1 MLIRKTLSRK
11 ILLKLVV
18 LLAQRCWFRVR
29 WWEHRTEKR
38 LVCGFVIFREGTG
51 DISWICVGFPSVTA
65 TRKAAFHWKSPL
77 LLHVAQQSSLCSHC
91 QKGLRTFYP
100 LHMQLS
106 QDIDWPLTFCKKFPH
121 MFASP
126 KFLRM
131 WLLCFVFAVGSFP
144 YFLVR
149 DWEQVMKVLHRSQGM
164 CSSVFQH

>member
-1 MLIRKTLSRK
+1 MWDDGSTGPKRSLC
-11 ILLKLVV
+11 VV
-18 LLAQRCWFRVR
+18 LSFPGKAQEYSLNMCR
-29 WWEHRTEKR
+29 
-38 LVCGFVIFREGTG
+38 
-51 DISWICVGFPSVTA
+51 FPIGSTA
-65 TRKAAFHWKSPL
+65 TGKAVFYLKSSL

-100 LHMQLS
+100 LYMQLS

-144 YFLVR
+144 YFLVTR
-149 DWEQVMKVLHRSQGM
+149 CKQVRKVLHRSQGI
-164 CSSVFQH
+164 CPSVFQL